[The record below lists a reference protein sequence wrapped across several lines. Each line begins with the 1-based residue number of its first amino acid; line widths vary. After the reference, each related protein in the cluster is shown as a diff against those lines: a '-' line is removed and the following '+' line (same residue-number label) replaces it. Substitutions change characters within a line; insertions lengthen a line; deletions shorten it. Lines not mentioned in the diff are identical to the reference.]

1 MLRNKTSM
9 MATRPGPRCER
20 CAGEPKRNGRRQPA
34 GGNRRVHVLG
44 CPLWFAI
51 AALFGSLLFKT
62 PGQTSAGGDFR
73 LRVEENGLFPPSSEG
88 EGVFLRSDPTTAKGL
103 ALLTGGDFSL
113 NGRVAVANYM
123 STEQRP
129 RLSISAHAGR
139 IRLFWS
145 ETGSGPQQ
153 LEYSDDIGG
162 RVWNSVEITPELAWP
177 FRIVTVEAA
186 GETRFFRLR
195 RLRT

>member
-1 MLRNKTSM
+1 M
-9 MATRPGPRCER
+9 MTRRSGPKVGRCSVVPPSTPSPQST
-20 CAGEPKRNGRRQPA
+20 AGRSSA
-34 GGNRRVHVLG
+34 YVLG

-88 EGVFLRSDPTTAKGL
+88 EGVFLTSDPTTAKGL

-186 GETRFFRLR
+186 SETRFFRLR